1 MSDASSTAR
10 LASGSESDAALIIGR
25 AVASTVVTMAEMGS
39 IGKDILAAN
48 GIKDVDP
55 LAWYP
60 SQLRREIHEAV
71 WQRFG
76 DIALLSFG
84 LSQLDFYPEAL
95 AEFGRSVEQYGAL
108 MAAAETTEQKIAGL
122 AFFVEQMTSSYHRAT
137 SASMKVPGV
146 EICFRSLQISDL
158 IYDFT
163 AVTTLA
169 PHHAAFSQGLVEG
182 YIARFVS
189 VDWNYE
195 ITPLPERTQYSAQ
208 HSELTWRCVFSLRPE
223 RIGSSAEYMAWLKLS
238 YKEKLLHSVIS
249 ESNKSL
255 AVVLESIRYA
265 RHVQHNQLPDP
276 QKVCKRFAS
285 FDVLWAPRD
294 TIGGD
299 MWWVSSENESEDIL
313 KPFTMAV
320 TDSTGHGVPGAMLSL
335 LVNNSLERIYSAHPE
350 IDPAEA
356 LIELDAM
363 VRSGLNQ
370 HMLEGDSDDGCDAI
384 LLSIDR
390 SRRLLRFASA
400 RLDLL
405 QVSVNGTLVHHRGAR
420 ASLGYRQVLAQT
432 HMPQTQIITFSE
444 GDLFVLVTDGFID
457 QPGGQG
463 ERPVSLGHRRLASW
477 VGELAGNGAAD
488 ALRSLQSRLRDWQ
501 GKQSRRD
508 DVTVITFTL

>member
-1 MSDASSTAR
+1 MNNSISAAALFSD
-10 LASGSESDAALIIGR
+10 GESEVALIIGK

-39 IGKDILAAN
+39 IGKDILVAN
-48 GIKDVDP
+48 GIKDIDP
-55 LAWYP
+55 LSWYP
-60 SQLRREIHEAV
+60 PQLRREIHEAV
-71 WQRFG
+71 WHRFG

-84 LSQLDFYPEAL
+84 LAQLEYYPEAL
-95 AEFGRSVEQYGAL
+95 AEFGRSVEQCGAI
-108 MAAAETTEQKIAGL
+108 MASAETTAQKISGL

-146 EICFRSLQISDL
+146 EICFRSFRISDL
-158 IYDFT
+158 VYDFT

-195 ITPLPERTQYSAQ
+195 ITPLPEKTLYSDQ
-208 HSELTWRCVFSLRPE
+208 HSELTWRCTFSLRSE
-223 RIGSSAEYMAWLKLS
+223 RLGSSAEYMAWLKLS

-249 ESNKSL
+249 ESNESL
-255 AVVLESIRYA
+255 AVVMESIRYA

-276 QKVCKRFAS
+276 KIVSKRFAS

-299 MWWVSSENESEDIL
+299 MWWVSSENESGDL
-313 KPFTMAV
+313 SKPFTLAV
-320 TDSTGHGVPGAMLSL
+320 TDSTGHGVPGAILSL
-335 LVNNSLERIYSAHPE
+335 LVNNSLERIYSAQPD
-350 IDPAEA
+350 IDPADA
-356 LIELDAM
+356 VLQLDAM

-370 HMLEGDSDDGCDAI
+370 HILEGESDDGCDAI
-384 LLSIDR
+384 LIGIDR
-390 SRRLLRFASA
+390 THQFLRLASA

-405 QVSVNGTLVHHRGAR
+405 QVSADGNLVHHRGAR
-420 ASLGYRQVLAQT
+420 ASLGYRQVSAQS
-432 HMPQTQIITFSE
+432 HMPQTQTISFAT
-444 GDLFVLVTDGFID
+444 GDLFVVVTDGFTD

-463 ERPVSLGHRRLASW
+463 ARAVSLGHRRLASW
-477 VGELAGNGAAD
+477 VGELAGYNATD
-488 ALRSLQSRLRDWQ
+488 ALRVLQARFQEWQ

-508 DVTVITFTL
+508 DVTVIAFTL